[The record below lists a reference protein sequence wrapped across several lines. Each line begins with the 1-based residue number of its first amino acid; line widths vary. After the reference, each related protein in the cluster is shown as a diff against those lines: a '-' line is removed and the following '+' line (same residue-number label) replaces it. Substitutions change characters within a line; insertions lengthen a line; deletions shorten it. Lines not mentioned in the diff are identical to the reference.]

1 MKMANKGTS
10 PRPSPTS
17 GEGGKAFPKA
27 ERNRLIRVI
36 HTAQNKLC
44 LSDEDYR
51 AVLESETGKRSCNE
65 MSEAEM
71 INVIER
77 FRAMG
82 FKPQAGKG
90 KRGKK
95 LSPKSTGTPMQTE
108 QISKIRALW
117 ITCHQ
122 LGVVENRYE
131 QGLNAWVKRMTGIER
146 VDWLVDAA
154 DCNRCIEGLKRMKR
168 RGEEAQ
174 REND

>member
-1 MKMANKGTS
+1 LKVANNVGAH
-10 PRPSPTS
+10 
-17 GEGGKAFPKA
+17 GGATFPKA
-27 ERNRLIRVI
+27 ERNRLIKLI
-36 HTAQNKLC
+36 HTAKRELQL
-44 LSDEDYR
+44 DEDTYR
-51 AVLESETGKRSCNE
+51 DVLEATTGKRSAGA
-65 MSEAEM
+65 MDAAELM
-71 INVIER
+71 KVVER
-77 FRAMG
+77 LRGMG
-82 FKPQAGKG
+82 FKPQAGKA